1 MRLAAAR
8 WWPDGFDPGFFM
20 TQMEHGGLAS
30 PWATLWLS
38 PRQTIERIV
47 AIRPT
52 YLVWPLA
59 MLGSIAGFYVQLL
72 TVGFSEQFVD
82 WRLWLGFV
90 IAAGV
95 FGIVWL
101 YPSALILSWIG
112 RWLGGGASTLQLRA
126 VLAWSTV
133 PTILGFLIA
142 LAVSFAL
149 EASGRA
155 DAWGGRL
162 LVAMVFELWSI
173 IVFLLMLACVQH
185 FGFWRTIAV
194 YVLNAMFALALAMFV
209 RSLLYQPF
217 NVPASSMV
225 PTVLVGDYVFASK
238 FAYGYSRFSLPFSPP
253 LFPGRILASE
263 PKRGDV
269 VVFRLPKDERTD
281 YVKRVVGLPGERIEM
296 KDGLL
301 YIDAKPVA
309 REQLTDYV
317 GDACGTG
324 SAAMTRRWRET
335 LPNGA
340 SYETL
345 DCIDNGFYDN
355 TSAYTVPPGHYFMLG
370 DNRDNST
377 DSRALSAVGYIP
389 LDNLIGRVDLIFFSR
404 APGSDGA
411 PARVR
416 SARIG
421 TVVR

>member
-1 MRLAAAR
+1 
-8 WWPDGFDPGFFM
+8 
-20 TQMEHGGLAS
+20 
-30 PWATLWLS
+30 
-38 PRQTIERIV
+38 
-47 AIRPT
+47 
-52 YLVWPLA
+52 

-142 LAVSFAL
+142 LAISFAL

-173 IVFLLMLACVQH
+173 IVFLLMLAGVQH
-185 FGFWRTIAV
+185 FGLWRTIAV
-194 YVLNAMFALALAMFV
+194 YVLNAMFALVLTMFV

-217 NVPASSMV
+217 NVPSVAMS
-225 PTVLVGDYVFASK
+225 PTLLNGDYFFASK
-238 FAYGYSRFSLPFSPP
+238 FAYGYSRHSLPFSPP
-253 LFPGRILASE
+253 LFSGRIFASA
-263 PKRGDV
+263 PQRGDV
-269 VVFRLPKDERTD
+269 VVFVLPKDSVTI
-281 YVKRVVGLPGERIEM
+281 YVKRVVALSGDRIQM
-296 KDGLL
+296 KEGLL
-301 YIDAKPVA
+301 FINDAPVA
-309 REQLTDYV
+309 RELLADYPAA
-317 GDACGTG
+317 DLCGPGGAGTVK
-324 SAAMTRRWRET
+324 RWRET
-335 LPNGA
+335 LPNGS

-345 DCIDNGFYDN
+345 DCVDNGFYDN
-355 TSAYTVPPGHYFMLG
+355 TNIYAVPAGHFFALG

-377 DSRALSAVGYIP
+377 DSRALSALGYVP
-389 LDNLIGRVDLIFFSR
+389 LDNLVGRASLIFFSR

-411 PARVR
+411 ASSVR
-416 SARIG
+416 TERLGAI
-421 TVVR
+421 VR

>member
-1 MRLAAAR
+1 
-8 WWPDGFDPGFFM
+8 M
-20 TQMEHGGLAS
+20 TQMEDGGLAS

-47 AIRPT
+47 ATRPT

-82 WRLWLGFV
+82 WRLWFGFV

-95 FGIVWL
+95 FGLVWL

-112 RWLGGGASTLQLRA
+112 RWLEGGASALQLRA

-142 LAVSFAL
+142 LAISFAL
-149 EASGRA
+149 DASGRA

-173 IVFLLMLACVQH
+173 IVFLLMLARVQH

-253 LFPGRILASE
+253 LFSGRILAFE

-281 YVKRVVGLPGERIEM
+281 YVKRVVGLPGERIQM

-301 YIDAKPVA
+301 YIDDKPVA

-317 GDACGTG
+317 GDASERG
-324 SAAMTRRWRET
+324 R
-335 LPNGA
+335 
-340 SYETL
+340 
-345 DCIDNGFYDN
+345 
-355 TSAYTVPPGHYFMLG
+355 PP
-370 DNRDNST
+370 
-377 DSRALSAVGYIP
+377 
-389 LDNLIGRVDLIFFSR
+389 
-404 APGSDGA
+404 
-411 PARVR
+411 
-416 SARIG
+416 
-421 TVVR
+421 